1 MRTNLNKLIAICL
14 ACVIVSGLSSPV
26 RADVINF
33 ESDSPGYKPNGWQ
46 SVDSS
51 LVSFFDSTGENLKI
65 DNYHSQSHGQALA
78 VAADDPSYL
87 IMKFSVSMNSLS
99 LEFGND
105 DPGLTNPGDEAILT
119 AYLDNVFV
127 GDSRVV
133 MNRDDIMNQTI
144 SISGVVFNQATF
156 LCNTTRTSGL
166 AEIVDNIQFIPE
178 PATICMLGL
187 GALSLLRN
195 RRFR

>member
-1 MRTNLNKLIAICL
+1 MKKLIAICL

-33 ESDSPGYKPNGWQ
+33 ESDSSGDKPNGWQ

-51 LVSFFDSTGENLKI
+51 VVSFFDSMGEDLEI
-65 DNYHSQSHGQALA
+65 GDYHSQSHGKALL
-78 VAADDPSYL
+78 VLVDDPSYL
-87 IMKFSVSMNSLS
+87 IMKFSVSINTLS

-105 DPGLTNPGDEAILT
+105 DPGLTNQGDEAILT

-127 GDSRVV
+127 GESRVV

-156 LCNTTRTSGL
+156 LCNTTRTYGL
-166 AEIVDNIQFIPE
+166 PEIVDNIQFIPE
-178 PATICMLGL
+178 PGTMSLLGL
-187 GALSLLRN
+187 GALRLM
-195 RRFR
+195 RRKK

>member
-1 MRTNLNKLIAICL
+1 MKKLIVICL

-26 RADVINF
+26 RADIINF
-33 ESDSPGYKPNGWQ
+33 ESDSSGYEPNGWQ

-51 LVSFFDSTGENLKI
+51 LVSFFDSTGEDLKI
-65 DNYHSQSHGQALA
+65 GNYDSQGHGQALA
-78 VAADDPSYL
+78 VSVDDPSYL

-105 DPGLTNPGDEAILT
+105 DPGFASPGDEAILT
-119 AYLDNVFV
+119 AYLDDVFV
-127 GDSRVV
+127 GESRVV
-133 MNRDDIMNQTI
+133 MNRNDIMDQTI

-156 LCNTTRTSGL
+156 FYDTTVAYGM

-178 PATICMLGL
+178 PATMSLLGL
-187 GALSLLRN
+187 GALSLI
-195 RRFR
+195 RRKK

>member
-1 MRTNLNKLIAICL
+1 MKKLIAICL

-26 RADVINF
+26 RAGIINF
-33 ESDSPGYKPNGWQ
+33 ESDSSGDKPNGWQ

-51 LVSFFDSTGENLKI
+51 LVSFFHSMGAGLEI
-65 DNYHSQSHGQALA
+65 DNYHSQSHGKALL
-78 VAADDPSYL
+78 VSGDNPGYL
-87 IMKFSVSMNSLS
+87 IMKFSVSINTLS

-105 DPGLTNPGDEAILT
+105 DPGLTSPGDEAILA
-119 AYLDNVFV
+119 AYLDDVFV
-127 GDSRVV
+127 GESRVV

-156 LCNTTRTSGL
+156 LCSTTGTNGL

-178 PATICMLGL
+178 PATMSLLGL
-187 GALSLLRN
+187 GVLGLI
-195 RRFR
+195 RRKK